1 MLAIPFSYLGVWNI
15 FVIYGY
21 ELRSGYVWVWNILEK
36 NCMGTKVFG
45 NDMYGYEKKLR
56 VWKFHSA
63 HTPRIKNEW
72 SLKTCVSQRLA
83 MLYCWKIK
91 QRD

>member
-36 NCMGTKVFG
+36 NCMGMKVSG
-45 NDMYGYEKKLR
+45 NFM
-56 VWKFHSA
+56 
-63 HTPRIKNEW
+63 
-72 SLKTCVSQRLA
+72 
-83 MLYCWKIK
+83 
-91 QRD
+91 